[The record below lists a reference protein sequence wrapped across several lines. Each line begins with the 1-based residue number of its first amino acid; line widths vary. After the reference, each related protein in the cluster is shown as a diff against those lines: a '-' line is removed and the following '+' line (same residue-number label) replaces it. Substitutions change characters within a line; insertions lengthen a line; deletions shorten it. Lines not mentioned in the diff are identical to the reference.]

1 MNRHLATTGKKILG
15 ISAYFHDSAAA
26 IIIGG
31 KVKAAA
37 QEERFT
43 REKHTAEFPANAIRF
58 CLDEV
63 GLKIDDL
70 DAVVFYDKPLLKF
83 ERILESDY
91 SNAPKGLFSFL
102 KSTPDWIGKKL
113 FLRKEIKRQLS
124 DLEPFNKRKLKLL
137 FTEHHLSHAASAFY
151 PSGFDAAAIL
161 TIDGVGEWSTA
172 SIAIGEGK
180 KIKFVR
186 EMAFPHSVG
195 LLYSAFTYYL
205 GFKVNSGEY
214 KLMGLAPF
222 GDRNSERVQSLIDK
236 IKSTIV
242 TIHEDGS
249 IFLDQTYFNYIGGL
263 RMAKDDK
270 WESLFGIKRRLPEET
285 FEASSFERMF

>member
-1 MNRHLATTGKKILG
+1 MAITGKKILG

-102 KSTPDWIGKKL
+102 KSTPDWIGKNCFCEKRL
-113 FLRKEIKRQLS
+113 NVNFLI
-124 DLEPFNKRKLKLL
+124 
-137 FTEHHLSHAASAFY
+137 
-151 PSGFDAAAIL
+151 
-161 TIDGVGEWSTA
+161 
-172 SIAIGEGK
+172 
-180 KIKFVR
+180 
-186 EMAFPHSVG
+186 
-195 LLYSAFTYYL
+195 
-205 GFKVNSGEY
+205 
-214 KLMGLAPF
+214 
-222 GDRNSERVQSLIDK
+222 
-236 IKSTIV
+236 
-242 TIHEDGS
+242 
-249 IFLDQTYFNYIGGL
+249 
-263 RMAKDDK
+263 
-270 WESLFGIKRRLPEET
+270 
-285 FEASSFERMF
+285 